1 LEAAGVVVE
10 AASPEL
16 QDWCRWINRRFLVSV
31 EEKRPYL
38 VLKWAQTPAGGMDAA
53 RTAEHPGPFPVSS
66 PEAQVVV
73 HQWRSEEDAI
83 LVGAR
88 TWDLDRPQLNARL
101 VGGRA
106 PRRLVLGT
114 PSIALPPDV
123 LCFVAPEDAFA
134 WCTKNGIR
142 SVLVEGGASVL
153 ASFLRAGWWDELRV
167 LTQDRPWTPSLWA
180 PSLPNSAQRLTEFEQ
195 HKRGYPKQLGTT
207 ECRVYLRKTDPAD

>member
-1 LEAAGVVVE
+1 
-10 AASPEL
+10 
-16 QDWCRWINRRFLVSV
+16 
-31 EEKRPYL
+31 
-38 VLKWAQTPAGGMDAA
+38 MDAE
-53 RTAEHPGPFPVSS
+53 RTPEHPGPYPGSS

-114 PSIALPPDV
+114 PSTPTPPDV
-123 LCFVAPEDAFA
+123 TCFAAPEDALA
-134 WCTKNGIR
+134 WCSKNGIR
-142 SVLVEGGASVL
+142 SMLVEGGASVL

-167 LTQDRPWTPSLWA
+167 LTQYRPLTPSVWA
-180 PSLPNSAQRLTEFEQ
+180 PTLPNNAQPLTDPEQ
-195 HKRGYPKQLGTT
+195 TNRGFPKRMGAT
-207 ECRVYLRKTDPAD
+207 ECRVYLRSTDPTE